1 MGSDDLF
8 RRRKARK
15 AAELKRQ
22 KKDRARTKRFLIVCE
37 GTKTEPY
44 YLKDLADDLG
54 IRPSSVKIAPNDGSS
69 PDRVVAHGIKLYED
83 DAKSGDS
90 FDQVFFVFDKDQ
102 HSTYDAAVQQVND
115 CAATGHPFNAITS
128 VPCFEYWL
136 LLHFGYMAQPFNSSG
151 QKSACDNLI
160 SILRKKPGFSK
171 YGKCTQGVYNLVK
184 DKTSIAITAAK
195 KGLINAEKTGAQNPS
210 TRIHE
215 LIDALQN
222 LSKQGTSI

>member
-1 MGSDDLF
+1 MASDDLF
-8 RRRKARK
+8 RKRKAHK

-37 GTKTEPY
+37 GIRTEPY
-44 YLKDLADDLG
+44 YLKDLADHLG

-115 CAATGHPFNAITS
+115 CVATGRPFNAITS

-136 LLHFGYMAQPFNSSG
+136 LLHFGYTDQPFNASG
-151 QKSACDNLI
+151 RKSVCDNLV
-160 SILRKKPGFSK
+160 SVLRKKPGFSDYRK
-171 YGKCTQGVYNLVK
+171 GTKGVYNLVK
-184 DKTSIAITAAK
+184 DKTSAAMTAAK
-195 KGLINAEKTGAQNPS
+195 KGLTNAKKTGAQNPS
-210 TRIHE
+210 THIHE
-215 LIDALQN
+215 LIDALQK
-222 LSKQGTSI
+222 LSKQGISI